1 MLDRTPT
8 WVLFSLSGLVWGAS
22 FLFIKIALDG
32 MAPAQVVLARLGLGA
47 LALVTVAGVT
57 RTPRIRDPRLVVHLM
72 VAGFFWAGLPL
83 LLFAWAGQYLPSG
96 ISAIFNATTPLM
108 TLLITALVLPAERL
122 GADRVTGVVI
132 GAGGI
137 VLVAAPWRLL
147 GGSADFAQLA
157 PAYLACLAATTCYA
171 IAFTYIRRF
180 VRPAG
185 HGSLAVTTTQIV
197 AAFVVMLLLSPLTGA
212 WTRPVSLSVPIVV
225 SLVLLGVFGTGLAY
239 VWNMRTI
246 ETWGPVRASMVTYV
260 TPIVGV
266 VLGMVVLG
274 ESLTWNEPV
283 GMLVTFVGIAL
294 AQGILAGVHGVPGGR
309 LRVGAE
315 EAADVVLP
323 PVPCP
328 DGVSGPGSPLRCR

>member
-22 FLFIKIALDG
+22 FLFIKIGLGG
-32 MAPAQVVLARLGLGA
+32 MDPAQVVLARLGLGA
-47 LALVTVAGVT
+47 LALVLVAVLT
-57 RTPRIRDPRLVVHLM
+57 HTPRITDVRLIGHLV

-108 TLLITALVLPAERL
+108 TLLITALVLPSERL
-122 GADRVTGVVI
+122 GADRVAGVVL
-132 GAGGI
+132 GAVGI
-137 VLVAAPWRLL
+137 VLVAAPWRFLDEATDFALL
-147 GGSADFAQLA
+147 G

-180 VRPAG
+180 VRLDE
-185 HGSLAVTTTQIV
+185 HSSLAITTTQIV

-274 ESLTWNEPV
+274 ESLAWNEPV

-315 EAADVVLP
+315 EATDVLS

-328 DGVSGPGSPLRCR
+328 DGVNGPGSPQRCL

>member
-22 FLFIKIALDG
+22 FLFIKIALGG
-32 MAPAQVVLARLGLGA
+32 MDPAQVVLARLGLGA
-47 LALVTVAGVT
+47 LALVTVAAVT
-57 RTPRIRDPRLVVHLM
+57 RTPHIRDVRLIGHLV

-137 VLVAAPWRLL
+137 VLVAAPWRLF
-147 GGSADFAQLA
+147 GGSADFAMQA

-197 AAFVVMLLLSPLTGA
+197 SAFVVMLLLSPLTGA
-212 WTRPVSLSVPIVV
+212 WTHRVSLSLPIVV

-266 VLGMVVLG
+266 VLGMVVLS
-274 ESLTWNEPV
+274 EHLTWNEPI
-283 GMLVTFVGIAL
+283 GMVVTFVGIAL
-294 AQGILAGVHGVPGGR
+294 AQGLAGR
-309 LRVGAE
+309 LRGLSLPSGRSGALR
-315 EAADVVLP
+315 APVARVADP
-323 PVPCP
+323 APEGAGEGCA
-328 DGVSGPGSPLRCR
+328 